1 MTIYTRSY
9 LVEQT
14 TPAAFALSDTRSIV
28 STIAREFL
36 DLDLDFTDLGGNI
49 SWVEPLDTQEARD
62 ASRAQVTEYFVYLG
76 DSPEPGKFLGQNGS
90 SPWSGRSLLGSAPVG
105 TNDIFVT
112 SETPR
117 NGYGYATWIRKQ
129 TTPAVHVIHDADASV
144 SNVGFVGKDLD
155 LEDLGGY
162 VSWTQ
167 PASDADRVLAYS
179 VYLSEDDMG
188 TGRSKIEQD
197 VPLGTDQL
205 LVPADTPRGIFTR
218 FVVYTRSIL
227 VEQTTPTAHLL
238 FDTSAL
244 PRNLDFLDQD
254 VDRGDLGGNLTWQ
267 VTEYVVYLS
276 ENAYGKDRLMLA
288 NVSWDTYEPLGFILP
303 PTSALPFLR
312 PEDKSSLAEMTTPAA
327 LLILDSV
334 AEVDNITLFDRDWI
348 KFGVSKI
355 SIACQVKTLVAGSK

>member
-1 MTIYTRSY
+1 
-9 LVEQT
+9 
-14 TPAAFALSDTRSIV
+14 
-28 STIAREFL
+28 
-36 DLDLDFTDLGGNI
+36 
-49 SWVEPLDTQEARD
+49 
-62 ASRAQVTEYFVYLG
+62 
-76 DSPEPGKFLGQNGS
+76 
-90 SPWSGRSLLGSAPVG
+90 
-105 TNDIFVT
+105 
-112 SETPR
+112 
-117 NGYGYATWIRKQ
+117 

-155 LEDLGGY
+155 VEDLGGY

-267 VTEYVVYLS
+267 APLDDTHVTEYVVYLS

-288 NVSWDTYEPLGFILP
+288 NVSWDTYEYWVPLD
-303 PTSALPFLR
+303 T
-312 PEDKSSLAEMTTPAA
+312 
-327 LLILDSV
+327 LLYNFTHL
-334 AEVDNITLFDRDWI
+334 
-348 KFGVSKI
+348 
-355 SIACQVKTLVAGSK
+355 LV